1 LTAEYLKKAKANKGG
16 DKPNSSLPCPERE
29 PLQLEENNEKVFIV
43 YKFIQTPID
52 AIIAGM

>member
-1 LTAEYLKKAKANKGG
+1 MI
-16 DKPNSSLPCPERE
+16 PE
-29 PLQLEENNEKVFIV
+29 PQGEENNEKVFIV